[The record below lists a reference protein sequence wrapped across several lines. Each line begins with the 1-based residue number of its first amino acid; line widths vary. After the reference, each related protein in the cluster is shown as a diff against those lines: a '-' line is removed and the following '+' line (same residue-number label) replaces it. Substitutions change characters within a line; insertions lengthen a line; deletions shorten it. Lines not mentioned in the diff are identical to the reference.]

1 MELKEFKTT
10 MLPMRTKLL
19 IVANRMLLQYNEDA
33 EDAVQETYLRLWSH
47 RSQLSDHPN
56 PQAFAM
62 QTLKNICIDKIRK
75 EKNNIT
81 LDYISLAGDDKTPYH
96 QVEEQNSAGIIK
108 QIINTLPELQRR
120 IIHMRDVEEYELQEI
135 ADIIGS
141 EATAV
146 RVNLSRARKKVRD
159 LFLEMNKI
167 KMLEK

>member
-1 MELKEFKTT
+1 MELEEFKTT

-19 IVANRMLLQYNEDA
+19 IVANKMLLQYNEDA

-47 RSQLSDHPN
+47 RSQLSTHPN

-75 EKNNIT
+75 EKNNIA
-81 LDYISLAGDDKTPYH
+81 LDKISLSGDDKTPYL
-96 QVEEQNSAGIIK
+96 QVEERNSANIIK
-108 QIINTLPELQRR
+108 QIIDTLPELQRR
-120 IIHMRDVEEYELQEI
+120 IIHMRDIEEYELQEI
-135 ADIIGS
+135 ADIVGS
-141 EATAV
+141 EVTAV

-167 KMLEK
+167 KMLAR